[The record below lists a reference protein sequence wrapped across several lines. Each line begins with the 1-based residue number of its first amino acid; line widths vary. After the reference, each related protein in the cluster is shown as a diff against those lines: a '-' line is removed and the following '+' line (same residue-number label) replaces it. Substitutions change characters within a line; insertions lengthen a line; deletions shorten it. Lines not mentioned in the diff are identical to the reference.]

1 MRLKKA
7 RNEALNTLYTAA
19 KITLLGKKLQNVFF
33 KHFRVLFN
41 IAFVRPRN
49 INTQHIYF

>member
-19 KITLLGKKLQNVFF
+19 KITSLDSKRGCMVKYIISMFL
-33 KHFRVLFN
+33 
-41 IAFVRPRN
+41 RN
-49 INTQHIYF
+49 